1 MKKIIN
7 RKTYNTDTAD
17 IVSHKTSGEWG
28 DPKGYEEILY
38 KTRKGDYF
46 IYGIG
51 GDDSKYPKETIIAT
65 TADEAKNF

>member
-17 IVSHKTSGEWG
+17 IVSRKTSGEWG

-38 KTRKGDYF
+38 QTRKGDYF

-51 GDDSKYPKETIIAT
+51 GVDSKYPKETIIAT